1 MYKIMKELLSLFIL
15 TLFASICSG
24 KDKRTMHY
32 FPDNGEIVCINGS
45 NRYTRALYGHE
56 SAFRLETSDRPVFA
70 AFVKGNCKNISFH
83 INIEG
88 NTYPLDSTSYC
99 QARYLGGRR
108 TYILKDD
115 RWPHEAELQIYAM
128 ASFISDAAIFRFN
141 QKNLNG
147 ASITAKV
154 CNTRSSKFSRNG
166 DMGVDDLS
174 KFEADFNNAELHSAS
189 WKLKGTTYALVE
201 DGKVTTKDLH
211 NRFLQEEKLRQQ
223 QVSIIE
229 IDTPDP
235 FFNTIAPSLSH
246 AAHGMWDGQSWQHGC
261 IGWRMPLTGWRG
273 AYVGDAV
280 GFKDFSLKHFRGY
293 ANSMVKDKPAIL
305 PHPSQDASKNLARA
319 DKQWG
324 TQMYSNGYICRN
336 PNENNKMHHYDM
348 NIVYIDALL
357 HHFNYDAN
365 PELLREFWPIIKT
378 HLEWEKRNYDPD
390 GDHLYDAYCCIWASD
405 ALYYNSG
412 AVTHSS
418 AYNYRSNLLAARI
431 AEIIG
436 EDPTPYKHE
445 ADCILQ
451 ALNERLWLNHSG
463 HWAEYQ
469 DFMGKKRI
477 HESAAI
483 WSIYTPIDCEACT
496 PIQASQAT
504 DYVTKSIPHIPIEF
518 DIDQEAIDELRLNTN
533 NWGLEQQYYT
543 LSTTDWMPYAW
554 STNNVAHEEVANMA
568 LAFFQAGKS
577 AEGFN
582 LLKGDI
588 LDEMFL
594 GCSPGNF
601 GQISYYDKEVKEA
614 YRDFGDNIGITSR
627 AIINGLFGIQ
637 PDALNGRC
645 IIKPA
650 FPSGWKYAHIKTPYL
665 SYTYHNNNGIAT
677 FEIEQHFAQPLQL
690 IIRTMSDNGE
700 ILDIQGNSD
709 TKQTLK
715 IKLFP
720 QKEFCYDNTQKAV
733 YPSASALGLD
743 NVSTKSEHLHIH
755 IDLTPYYNSNV
766 DSIYRAK
773 YLTPR
778 SPYTTLQIPIQGI
791 GNWCHPDMTADI
803 EDEGLRN
810 SIHDNIYD
818 TGLGL
823 RFHLPSKGFNI
834 AYTSLWDNYPDSIE
848 IPINPSS
855 NYSRAYL
862 MLAGSTNNM
871 QSRIDNGLIIATYAD
886 HTTDTLHL
894 INPLNWPSIEQDYLF
909 DDAAFRG
916 LPTLPYRFR
925 LDCGTIYRTPSVKDF
940 SKGQRGN
947 DLGESHI
954 KDIPHGAGVILNMP
968 LNSRKQLT
976 SIKIQ
981 TLSNDILIGVM
992 GITLERK
999 R

>member
-1 MYKIMKELLSLFIL
+1 MKELLA
-15 TLFASICSG
+15 TLIFTIFASICSA
-24 KDKRTMHY
+24 KEKRTMHY
-32 FPDNGEIVCINGS
+32 FPDNGEIVCVNGS
-45 NRYTRALYGHE
+45 NRYTRALYGRE
-56 SAFRLETSDRPVFA
+56 SAFRLETSDRPIFA
-70 AFVKGNCKNISFH
+70 TFVKGNCKNISFALT
-83 INIEG
+83 ING
-88 NTYPLDSTSYC
+88 KSYPLGSTSYC
-99 QARYLGGRR
+99 ESRYLGGRR
-108 TYILKDD
+108 TYRLKDSNWKKD
-115 RWPHEAELQIYAM
+115 AEVRIYAM
-128 ASFISDAAIFRFN
+128 ASFIDDGAIFRFECN
-141 QKNLNG
+141 NIKG
-147 ASITAKV
+147 ATLTAKV

-166 DMGVDDLS
+166 DMGVDDLM
-174 KFEADFNNAELHSAS
+174 KFEASETEDELQTVT
-189 WKLKGTTYALVE
+189 WKANGTTYVWVE
-201 DGKVTTKDLH
+201 GGNVKVGNMAK
-211 NRFLQEEKLRQQ
+211 RFAQEEELRQKQ
-223 QVSIIE
+223 MSLIE

-235 FFNTIAPSLSH
+235 FFNTIATSLSH

-280 GFKDFSLKHFRGY
+280 GLPDFSLKHFRGY
-293 ANSMVKDKPAIL
+293 ANSMVKDKPATI
-305 PHPSQDASKNLARA
+305 PHPSQDNEKNLARA
-319 DKQWG
+319 EKRWG

-336 PNENNKMHHYDM
+336 PNETNKMHHYDM

-365 PELLREFWPIIKT
+365 PEILREFWETIKT
-378 HLEWEKRNYDPD
+378 HLEWEKRNFDPD
-390 GDHLYDAYCCIWASD
+390 NDHLYDAYCCIWASD

-418 AYNYRSNLLAARI
+418 AYNYRSNLMAARI

-436 EDPTPYKHE
+436 EDPTPYKQE
-445 ADCILQ
+445 ADCILK
-451 ALNERLWLNHSG
+451 AMNKCLWLKDSG

-477 HESAAI
+477 HEDAAI
-483 WSIYTPIDCEACT
+483 WSIYTPIDCQSCT
-496 PIQASQAT
+496 PQQASSAT
-504 DYVTKSIPHIPIEF
+504 NYVSTNIPHIPIEF
-518 DIDQEAIDELRLNTN
+518 DIDEEAIRTLNLDTN
-533 NWGLEQQYYT
+533 DWGLDQQFYT
-543 LSTTDWMPYAW
+543 ISTTDWMPYAW

-588 LDEMFL
+588 IDEMFL
-594 GCSPGNF
+594 GRSPGNF

-627 AIINGLFGIQ
+627 TLINGLFGIQ

-650 FPSGWKYAHIKTPYL
+650 FPSDWKYAHIKTPYL
-665 SYTYHNNNGIAT
+665 TYTYRNNDGIAT
-677 FEIEQHFAQPLQL
+677 LEIEQHFAQPLQL
-690 IIRTMSDNGE
+690 IVRTMSDNGE
-700 ILDIQGNSD
+700 TLDVQGDCS
-709 TKQTLK
+709 TKQTIK
-715 IKLFP
+715 IKMFP
-720 QKEFCYDNTQKAV
+720 QREFCYNGSSMSV
-733 YPSASALGLD
+733 RPSASSLGLD
-743 NVSTKSEHLHIH
+743 DITPDSEHLHTH
-755 IDLTPYYNSNV
+755 IDLTPYYNSNA

-778 SPYTTLQIPIQGI
+778 STYTTLQIPIQGI

-810 SIHDNIYD
+810 SIHDNMYD

-823 RFHLPSKGFNI
+823 RFHLPSKGYNI
-834 AYTSLWDNYPDSIE
+834 AYTSLWDNYPDSIDFTV
-848 IPINPSS
+848 NPSS
-855 NYSRAYL
+855 HYTRAYL

-871 QSRIDNGLIIATYAD
+871 QSRIDNGLIIATYTD

-916 LPTLPYRFR
+916 PSTSPYRFR
-925 LDCGTIYRTPSVKDF
+925 LDSGTIYRYPSVKDF
-940 SKGQRGN
+940 SNGQRGN

-954 KDIPHGAGVILNMP
+954 KDLPHGAGVILNMP
-968 LNSRKQLT
+968 LNPKKQLT

-992 GITLERK
+992 GITLERQY
-999 R
+999 